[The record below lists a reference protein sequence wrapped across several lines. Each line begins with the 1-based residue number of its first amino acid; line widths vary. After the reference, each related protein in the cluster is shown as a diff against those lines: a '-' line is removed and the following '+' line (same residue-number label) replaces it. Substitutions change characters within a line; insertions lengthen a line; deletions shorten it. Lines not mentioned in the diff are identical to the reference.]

1 MSIRA
6 EMNTGPENRF
16 MDMVREIGLGELINL
31 LIQGL
36 AAAETGIA
44 ITASVAT
51 LAATPTA
58 LFQVNGIGGTAGI
71 KTIKKGPITGS
82 QKITPLPGECVW
94 DGGIKVLFN
103 VADANTTATFRYAKA
118 ADATASCLSREI
130 GQSP

>member
-1 MSIRA
+1 MPIRA

-16 MDMVREIGLGELINL
+16 MDMVREIGLGDLLNL

-44 ITASVAT
+44 ITSNVAT
-51 LAATPTA
+51 LAAVPSF

-71 KTIKKGPITGS
+71 KTIKKGPVTGS
-82 QKITPLPGECVW
+82 QKVTPLPGECVW
-94 DGGIKVLFN
+94 DGGLKVLFN

-118 ADATASCLSREI
+118 ADTTTSVLAREI
-130 GQSP
+130 GQNP